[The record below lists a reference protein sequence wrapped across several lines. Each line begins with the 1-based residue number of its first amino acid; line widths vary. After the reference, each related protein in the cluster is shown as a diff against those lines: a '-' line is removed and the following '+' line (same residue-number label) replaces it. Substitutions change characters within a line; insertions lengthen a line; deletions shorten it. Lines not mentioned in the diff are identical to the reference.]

1 MRGRWVPTI
10 AIVLVMG
17 CGVTASD
24 EHRLDARKDLAT
36 VVPEAIRLL
45 QEKRHEDF
53 ITSFLAPDD
62 FKKLAND
69 KSLREF
75 ADQFGNGPAA
85 TLLQVLRAIEG
96 KARKSIALARRL
108 RSSMT

>member
-1 MRGRWVPTI
+1 MGSDHRNRVGHGMWRDSVRRTQARRQEGSRDCRARGDPP
-10 AIVLVMG
+10 
-17 CGVTASD
+17 
-24 EHRLDARKDLAT
+24 AR
-36 VVPEAIRLL
+36 
-45 QEKRHEDF
+45 EKKYEDF
-53 ITSFLAPDD
+53 VTTFLAPDD